1 LPWRIGTLTSPD
13 RVYLEKGF
21 FPALKKGETESVPEV
36 HPSER
41 RQAVA
46 VTLETSY
53 DDWCVAQLAKALN
66 NETDYAYFM
75 KRARN
80 YRNVFDDRIG
90 FMAPKSADGKWVEG
104 FDPKLGGGD
113 GGRDYFAEMNAWT
126 YSFSVQ
132 HDIDGLIDLMG
143 GPSKFL
149 SRLDALF
156 VEQYGGTKRRFLN
169 QFPDMTGLIGQYAQ
183 GDEASFHISY
193 LYNHAGQPWK
203 TQQRVKQIMRIWYN
217 ASPLG
222 ICGDEDGG
230 AESSW
235 YVLSAMGFYPTTPGK
250 PEYDIGS
257 PVFDEVAIRLE
268 NGRTFRIVAR
278 NNSRRNKFIQSAILN
293 GRTLGHPWF
302 AHQELANGGTLT
314 LQMGAEPNFQWGATT
329 NDAGTLN

>member
-1 LPWRIGTLTSPD
+1 MRAAISYISTDQARRNLRREIPAWDFESMKARARSVWSAALNRIQVRGGTEDERTIFYTALYRSLARMVDITEGGRYYSGFDKRVHDADGHAFYVNDGLWDTYRSLHPLQLILDPHRQEEMIRSYITMYEQSGWMPSFPSAGGDRAVMIGYHAAALIADTYLKGYRNFDLAKAYEGLKKRAMEGTKLPWRIGPLTSPD

-75 KRARN
+75 KRAQN

-126 YSFSVQ
+126 YSFSV
-132 HDIDGLIDLMG
+132 
-143 GPSKFL
+143 
-149 SRLDALF
+149 
-156 VEQYGGTKRRFLN
+156 
-169 QFPDMTGLIGQYAQ
+169 
-183 GDEASFHISY
+183 
-193 LYNHAGQPWK
+193 
-203 TQQRVKQIMRIWYN
+203 
-217 ASPLG
+217 
-222 ICGDEDGG
+222 G
-230 AESSW
+230 A
-235 YVLSAMGFYPTTPGK
+235 
-250 PEYDIGS
+250 
-257 PVFDEVAIRLE
+257 
-268 NGRTFRIVAR
+268 N
-278 NNSRRNKFIQSAILN
+278 
-293 GRTLGHPWF
+293 
-302 AHQELANGGTLT
+302 
-314 LQMGAEPNFQWGATT
+314 
-329 NDAGTLN
+329 